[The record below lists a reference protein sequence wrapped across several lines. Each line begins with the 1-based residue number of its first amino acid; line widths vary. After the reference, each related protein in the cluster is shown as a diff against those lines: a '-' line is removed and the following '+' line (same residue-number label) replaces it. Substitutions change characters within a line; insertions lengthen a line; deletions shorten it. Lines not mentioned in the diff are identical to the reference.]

1 MLAMLYIIIFQDKSS
16 KLWREDLGT
25 ITMECLEAIE
35 DGYYQTRRKE
45 FRQNRQPT
53 NLSHDP
59 THYQATKQDCS
70 KKGQFTYTIKPEN
83 STF

>member
-1 MLAMLYIIIFQDKSS
+1 
-16 KLWREDLGT
+16 
-25 ITMECLEAIE
+25 MECLEAIE

-53 NLSHDP
+53 SLSDDP

-70 KKGQFTYTIKPEN
+70 KKGQSIKPEN